1 MTGSVMRSFG
11 LWIGFGLPLLLLGGC
26 AGSGLQTALAPDPR
40 LVSPSA
46 SPTASSS
53 SSPSPS
59 LPSPIPGSTPE
70 PSSTAS
76 PTVEPSP
83 IAAILPTASP
93 IGSASPSAA
102 SPPVFNDLDR
112 LPPETRS
119 AIEGLSTLGVL
130 TLENPEAPTTAIG
143 PTVPGRS
150 FESTRSIS
158 RRLFARWL
166 LAANNALYQDTPAR
180 QVRLGTGASVF
191 VDVAMTDPD
200 GPTIQG
206 LAEAGIIP
214 SALTTTS
221 PMRRFEPDRL
231 LSREDLLLW
240 KVPLDSRQGLPK
252 ADLAMVK
259 EVWGFEDGAKISPRA
274 LRAVLGDYQ
283 NGDQSVIRRVFG
295 FTTLFQP
302 QKPVSRAEAALAL
315 AYFGAQDQGRS
326 VGAQSR

>member
-1 MTGSVMRSFG
+1 MSIG
-11 LWIGFGLPLLLLGGC
+11 LALLLGGC
-26 AGSGLQTALAPDPR
+26 AGSDLQKALAPDPR
-40 LVSPSA
+40 LISPSA
-46 SPTASSS
+46 SPTPLPSAMSSV
-53 SSPSPS
+53 SPSP
-59 LPSPIPGSTPE
+59 I
-70 PSSTAS
+70 
-76 PTVEPSP
+76 EPSP
-83 IAAILPTASP
+83 IAPSPIASNPTPASP
-93 IGSASPSAA
+93 GSTPSSSPIPAPSPIVSASPTAA

-119 AIEGLSTLGVL
+119 AIEGLSNLGVL
-130 TLENPEAPTTAIG
+130 TLENPETPTATIG

-150 FESTRSIS
+150 FEPTRSIS

-166 LAANNALYQDTPAR
+166 LAANNALYQDSPAR

>member
-1 MTGSVMRSFG
+1 M
-11 LWIGFGLPLLLLGGC
+11 
-26 AGSGLQTALAPDPR
+26 
-40 LVSPSA
+40 
-46 SPTASSS
+46 
-53 SSPSPS
+53 
-59 LPSPIPGSTPE
+59 
-70 PSSTAS
+70 
-76 PTVEPSP
+76 
-83 IAAILPTASP
+83 
-93 IGSASPSAA
+93 
-102 SPPVFNDLDR
+102 
-112 LPPETRS
+112 RS
-119 AIEGLSTLGVL
+119 AIEGLARLGVL
-130 TLENPEAPTTAIG
+130 SLEGERTPSVAMG
-143 PTVPGRS
+143 PTVPGNS
-150 FESTRSIS
+150 FEPNRSIT

-180 QVRLGTGASVF
+180 QVRLGTGTSVF
-191 VDVAMTDPD
+191 VDVAMTDAD

-206 LAEAGIIP
+206 LAEAGVIP
-214 SALTTTS
+214 SALTTDS

-274 LRAVLGDYQ
+274 LRAVLADYQ

-326 VGAQSR
+326 IGELGADRSGQSR

>member
-1 MTGSVMRSFG
+1 MRSFG
-11 LWIGFGLPLLLLGGC
+11 LWMGLWLPLLLVGGC
-26 AGSGLQTALAPDPR
+26 AGSGLQKALAPDPR

-46 SPTASSS
+46 SPVAPSPVTPSPVT
-53 SSPSPS
+53 PSPS
-59 LPSPIPGSTPE
+59 LPTPSSTPE
-70 PSSTAS
+70 PSLS
-76 PTVEPSP
+76 PSP
-83 IAAILPTASP
+83 IASILPTASP
-93 IGSASPSAA
+93 IAA
-102 SPPVFNDLDR
+102 SPIAANPQSFNDLDR
-112 LPPETRS
+112 LSPELRS
-119 AIEGLSTLGVL
+119 AIEGLAQLGVL
-130 TLENPEAPTTAIG
+130 TLENQANPAAIGPAKMG
-143 PTVPGRS
+143 PTVPGTA
-150 FESTRSIS
+150 FEPNRSIS
-158 RRLFARWL
+158 RRLFSRWL
-166 LAANNALYQDTPAR
+166 LAANNALYSDTPAR

-191 VDVAMTDPD
+191 VDVSMTDPD

-274 LRAVLGDYQ
+274 LRAVLADYQ

-326 VGAQSR
+326 VGQMGVQSR